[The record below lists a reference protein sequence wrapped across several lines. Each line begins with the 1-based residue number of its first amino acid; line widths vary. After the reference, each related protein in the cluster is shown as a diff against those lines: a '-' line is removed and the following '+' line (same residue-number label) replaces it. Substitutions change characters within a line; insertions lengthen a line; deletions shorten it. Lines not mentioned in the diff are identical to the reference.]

1 MSVPGGKSML
11 RKEETEDWAHNA
23 KKTHHQLFSELDVLL
38 RALDRFFDMESLT
51 FSNEDLT
58 NKNFYEEL
66 VTARDAI
73 LRVLGILE
81 VVIPESRKNAYWF
94 QKFAETK
101 LLTTRKRDDFR
112 ETLYRQ
118 DTLERGL
125 YLLYDSFIN
134 LKGIISDLI
143 RTGSISYMGFMN
155 IGHMIGKEIRENR
168 YFNPFSKAVNPE
180 FDTISH
186 PKVSEV
192 VKSIERPE
200 VKKQISVIYVYL
212 FRFSRFLRHVDIETP
227 RPVSLN
233 ASLIVLILMKSEVA
247 VFRAYIEKELRKI
260 GDPELQMILKAI
272 AYQFSMESRRVFHQE
287 MRDILRKKA
296 SPHFRGKIE
305 NCHGILKNLTE
316 QSIVQLTQ
324 YFRPEI
330 PGEEIFASFVTK
342 LQQSIRLRE
351 DIFMLHRF
359 ISILEERAGN
369 DPARVRA
376 FESLR
381 NYMLYFES
389 FTFRLLRHDD
399 YEEFAM
405 FFNEINTAKGEAV
418 AGAEF
423 PKLLERIRH
432 FKIYLETTLRHIG
445 NRSELNDK
453 DIDMERVENLIRQY
467 L

>member
-1 MSVPGGKSML
+1 ML
-11 RKEETEDWAHNA
+11 RKEETEDWAREARKLN
-23 KKTHHQLFSELDVLL
+23 HQLFSELDVLL
-38 RALDRFFDMESLT
+38 RALDRFFNVENLL

-94 QKFAETK
+94 QKFAETE
-101 LLTTRKRDDFR
+101 LLTARKRDDFR

-118 DTLERGL
+118 DTPEKGL

-134 LKGIISDLI
+134 LKGVISDLV
-143 RTGSISYMGFMN
+143 RTGNISYMGFMN

-168 YFNPFSKAVNPE
+168 CFNPFSKGLNPE
-180 FDTISH
+180 FDTITH
-186 PKVSEV
+186 GIVSEIV
-192 VKSIERPE
+192 RSIDRPE
-200 VKKQISVIYVYL
+200 VKKQISIIYVYL
-212 FRFSRFLRHVDIETP
+212 FRFLRFMRCIDMETQ

-233 ASLIVLILMKSEVA
+233 SSLVILILMKSEIGA
-247 VFRAYIEKELRKI
+247 FQGYIEKALRKI
-260 GDPELQMILKAI
+260 GDPELEMLLKSI
-272 AYQFSMESRRVFHQE
+272 AYQFTMENRRVYLQE

-330 PGEEIFASFVTK
+330 PGEEVFASFVTK

-351 DIFMLHRF
+351 DIFVLHRF
-359 ISILEERAGN
+359 ISMLEDKAGN
-369 DPARVRA
+369 VRGRLKV

-399 YEEFAM
+399 YEEFAV
-405 FFNEINTAKGEAV
+405 FFNEINTAKKEAV
-418 AGAEF
+418 TGADF
-423 PKLLERIRH
+423 RKLLERIRH
-432 FKIYLETTLRHIG
+432 FRIYLETTLRHIG

-453 DIDMERVENLIRQY
+453 SIDMERVESLIRQY

>member
-1 MSVPGGKSML
+1 MRDGDAML
-11 RKEETEDWAHNA
+11 KKEEKEDWARDARKAN
-23 KKTHHQLFSELDVLL
+23 HQLFSELDVLL
-38 RALDRFFDMESLT
+38 RALDRFFNVENLT

-66 VTARDAI
+66 VTVRDTI
-73 LRVLGILE
+73 MRVLGILE

-101 LLTTRKRDDFR
+101 FLTSRKRDDFR

-118 DTLERGL
+118 DTPEKGL

-134 LKGIISDLI
+134 LKGIISDLV
-143 RTGSISYMGFMN
+143 RTGNISYMGFRN
-155 IGHMIGKEIRENR
+155 VGHMVGKEIRENR
-168 YFNPFSKAVNPE
+168 YFNPFSKGVNPE

-186 PKVSEV
+186 AMVSEAV
-192 VKSIERPE
+192 RTIKRSE
-200 VKKQISVIYVYL
+200 VKKHISVIYIYL
-212 FRFSRFLRHVDIETP
+212 FRFIRFLRFIDIETP

-233 ASLIVLILMKSEVA
+233 SSLMILVLMKSEIG
-247 VFRAYIEKELRKI
+247 VFQAYIEKAVKKI
-260 GDPELQMILKAI
+260 GDPELEMLLKSI
-272 AYQFSMESRRVFHQE
+272 AYQFTMENRRVFSLE

-296 SPHFRGKIE
+296 SPQFRGKIE
-305 NCHGILKNLTE
+305 NCHGILENLTE

-324 YFRPEI
+324 HFSPEI
-330 PGEEIFASFVTK
+330 PGEEIFGSFVTK

-351 DIFMLHRF
+351 DIFVLHKF

-369 DPARVRA
+369 VRERLKV

-399 YEEFAM
+399 YEEFSM
-405 FFNEINTAKGEAV
+405 FFNEINA
-418 AGAEF
+418 AGKEVVGGSEF
-423 PKLLERIRH
+423 RKLLERVRY

-445 NRSELNDK
+445 NRSELSDK
-453 DIDMERVENLIRQY
+453 SIDMERVKSLLRQY

>member
-1 MSVPGGKSML
+1 ML
-11 RKEETEDWAHNA
+11 RKEETEHWAGDS
-23 KKTHHQLFSELDVLL
+23 KKTNRQLFSELDVLL
-38 RALDRFFDMESLT
+38 RSLDRFFNVENLT

-66 VTARDAI
+66 VTARDTIMRA
-73 LRVLGILE
+73 LGILE

-101 LLTTRKRDDFR
+101 LLTARKRDDFR

-118 DTLERGL
+118 DTPEKGL

-143 RTGSISYMGFMN
+143 RTGNISYMGFMN

-168 YFNPFSKAVNPE
+168 YFNPFSRGVNPE
-180 FDTISH
+180 FDTIGH
-186 PKVSEV
+186 AKVSDAV
-192 VKSIERPE
+192 RTIGRPE
-200 VKKQISVIYVYL
+200 VKKHISVIYIYL
-212 FRFSRFLRHVDIETP
+212 FRFIRFLRFIDIETQ

-233 ASLIVLILMKSEVA
+233 SSLMILILMKSEIA
-247 VFRAYIEKELRKI
+247 VFQTYIDKALRKL
-260 GDPELQMILKAI
+260 GDPDLEMLLKSI
-272 AYQFSMESRRVFHQE
+272 AYQFTMENRRVFLQE

-296 SPHFRGKIE
+296 SPQFRGKIE

-324 YFRPEI
+324 HFSPEI

-342 LQQSIRLRE
+342 RQQSIRLRE
-351 DIFMLHRF
+351 DIFVLHRF
-359 ISILEERAGN
+359 ISILEEKAG
-369 DPARVRA
+369 DVKKRLRV

-399 YEEFAM
+399 YEEFSL
-405 FFNEINTAKGEAV
+405 FFNEINAAGKEVV
-418 AGAEF
+418 AGSDF
-423 PKLLERIRH
+423 GKLLERIRH

-445 NRSELNDK
+445 NRSELNDIS
-453 DIDMERVENLIRQY
+453 IDMERVESLIGQY